1 MMDINE
7 LGSRFIKENKDTVNK
22 NAFIFNRLVTKPITK
37 GFLNKTF
44 VSLDL
49 DDFFVIKKLIFFI
62 SRKQQ
67 IFMDRE
73 MKIGEICIHL

>member
-1 MMDINE
+1 MIDISE

-44 VSLDL
+44 DSSGL
-49 DDFFVIKKLIFFI
+49 DDFFEIKKL
-62 SRKQQ
+62 SPRYSK
-67 IFMDRE
+67 
-73 MKIGEICIHL
+73 

>member
-1 MMDINE
+1 MIDINE

-49 DDFFVIKKLIFFI
+49 DERALAFGLIRI
-62 SRKQQ
+62 RSRRLSQA
-67 IFMDRE
+67 
-73 MKIGEICIHL
+73 

>member
-22 NAFIFNRLVTKPITK
+22 NAFMFSKLVIKLITN

-44 VSLDL
+44 TSLDL
-49 DDFFVIKKLIFFI
+49 DVFF
-62 SRKQQ
+62 
-67 IFMDRE
+67 
-73 MKIGEICIHL
+73 

>member
-22 NAFIFNRLVTKPITK
+22 NAFIFNKLVTKPTTK
-37 GFLNKTF
+37 GFLNITF

-49 DDFFVIKKLIFFI
+49 DDFFEIKKLIP
-62 SRKQQ
+62 R
-67 IFMDRE
+67 
-73 MKIGEICIHL
+73 